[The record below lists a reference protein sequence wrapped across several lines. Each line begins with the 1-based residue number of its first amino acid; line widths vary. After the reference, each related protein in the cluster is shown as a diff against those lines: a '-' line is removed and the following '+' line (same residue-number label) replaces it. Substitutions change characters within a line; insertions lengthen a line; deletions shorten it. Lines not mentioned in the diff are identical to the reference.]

1 MNTALTVTLRTLIQ
15 FPFAKKPEQSYA
27 FTVRKV
33 KNVTTLCD
41 SLGLT
46 KSQLVIRMKRLTD
59 LGVIECPNVNDIVN
73 KNTVTYKVARNKETM
88 QFIK

>member
-1 MNTALTVTLRTLIQ
+1 MNTALIVTLRTLIQ
-15 FPFAKKPEQSYA
+15 FPFVRRPQPSYA
-27 FTVRKV
+27 FTTRKV

-46 KSQLVIRMKRLTD
+46 KSQLIIRMKRLAD
-59 LGVIECPNVNDIVN
+59 LGAIECNNVNDIIN
-73 KNTVTYKVARNKETM
+73 KNTVTYKIIRNSETM